1 MTPMFF
7 GYGARRL
14 FGIYHPAHGAAGQRR
29 AVVICQPWGQE
40 YLRAHRSLKQ
50 LAMMLAQAG
59 CHVLR
64 FDYFGTG
71 DSGGDMVDG
80 DLEGW
85 VDDIEAAVQELQ
97 DTSGAHR
104 VTMAGLRL
112 GATLAAI
119 AAARQTADIDGLVLW
134 DPVVSGSSYLR
145 ELMTTAAWTPV
156 GLVPPPARPIQAGGG
171 HEILGFP
178 LTTRTQMAL
187 RQVELAPLM
196 PELPSRLLA
205 LATGALPEAALLQR
219 ALDSRRSGPVVIEEV
234 ACLPAWIED
243 RNTGAGAIPL
253 PAMQRIVQ
261 WMQ

>member
-7 GYGARRL
+7 GYGERRL
-14 FGIYHPAHGAAGQRR
+14 FGIYHPPRGATASRR
-29 AVVICQPWGQE
+29 AVVVCQPWGQE

-50 LAMMLAQAG
+50 LAVMLAQAG

-97 DTSGAHR
+97 DTAGASR
-104 VTMAGLRL
+104 VTVAGLRL

-119 AAARQTADIDGLVLW
+119 AAARQVAGIDGLVLW

-145 ELMTTAAWTPV
+145 ELMATAAWTPA
-156 GLVPPPARPIQAGGG
+156 GLVPPPARPKQAGGG

-178 LTTRTQMAL
+178 LTARMEIAL

-196 PELPSRLLA
+196 PELPARLLA
-205 LATGALPEAALLQR
+205 LSTGALPEAALLQH
-219 ALDSRRSGPVVIEEV
+219 ALDARPAGAAAIEEF
-234 ACLPAWIED
+234 ACLPAWLED

>member
-14 FGIYHPAHGAAGQRR
+14 FGIYHPPRAAARR
-29 AVVICQPWGQE
+29 AVLVCQPWGQE

-50 LAMMLAQAG
+50 LATLLAQAG

-97 DTSGAHR
+97 DTSGATR
-104 VTMAGLRL
+104 VTIAGMRL

-119 AAARQTADIDGLVLW
+119 AAARQSADIDGLVLW

-145 ELMTTAAWTPV
+145 ELMATEAWTPA
-156 GLVPPPARPIQAGGG
+156 GPVPPPARPPQAGGG
-171 HEILGFP
+171 HEILGFA
-178 LTTRTQMAL
+178 LTARMEIAL
-187 RQVELAPLM
+187 RQLELAPLM
-196 PELPSRLLA
+196 PELPARLLA
-205 LATGALPEAALLQR
+205 LATGALPEAAVLQR
-219 ALDSRRSGPVVIEEV
+219 ALDARQAGAVRIEEFT
-234 ACLPAWIED
+234 CLPAWLED